1 MTTLEEII
9 AKAVPYFD
17 YVFRVLSERYRLE
30 IRWEINMKPSVD
42 SRVTGDEEK
51 LVREKYE
58 LRIYVIGKV
67 TIRRDGIIRYYI
79 EIESTHRREY
89 IGYRIASF
97 EEIDEAIRRY
107 L

>member
-17 YVFRVLSERYRLE
+17 YVFRVLSEKYRLE
-30 IRWEINMKPSVD
+30 IRWEISTKPHVD

-58 LRIYVIGKV
+58 LKIYVIGKV

-79 EIESTHRREY
+79 ELEGTHRREY

-97 EEIDEAIRRY
+97 EEIEEAIRRY

>member
-1 MTTLEEII
+1 MTLEEII

-17 YVFRVLSERYRLE
+17 YVFRVLGERYRLE
-30 IRWEINMKPSVD
+30 IRWELETKPHVD

-58 LRIYVIGKV
+58 LRIYIIGKV
-67 TIRRDGIIRYYI
+67 TIRKDGIIRYYV
-79 EIESTHRREY
+79 ELEKTHRREY
-89 IGYRIASF
+89 LGYRLVSF
-97 EEIDEAIRRY
+97 EEIEEAIRRY